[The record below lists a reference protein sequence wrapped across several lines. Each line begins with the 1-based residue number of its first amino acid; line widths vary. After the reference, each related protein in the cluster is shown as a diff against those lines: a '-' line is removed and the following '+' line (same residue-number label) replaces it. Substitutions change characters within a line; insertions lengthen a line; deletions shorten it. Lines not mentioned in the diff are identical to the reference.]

1 MIKRK
6 DINKRVEDLEKQEE
20 HIYDEDNR
28 VIVNINV
35 RDDDEFLS
43 NYGFEEN
50 AVISQETA
58 NFLEHAIKPINYKEN
73 LTLAIHSDVIT
84 EDEKHLYEKGIRNYY
99 KNSLLQEKKHLD
111 LNLKSTLFLLLA
123 GIVYFALLT
132 LVSFFLKNDLWI
144 EVLSIVG
151 WVFIW
156 EAVEVF
162 FLERPKLRRMKYRYY
177 ALMNAKIIFI
187 DVKRKEEI

>member
-6 DINKRVEDLEKQEE
+6 DVNKRVEDLEKQEK
-20 HIYDEDNR
+20 HIYDEDDR
-28 VIVNINV
+28 VVININV
-35 RDDDEFLS
+35 RDDVEFLS
-43 NYGFEEN
+43 NYGIEEN
-50 AVISQETA
+50 TVISQETA
-58 NFLEHAIKPINYKEN
+58 SFLEHAIKPINYKEN
-73 LTLAIHSDVIT
+73 LTLAIHSDVIS
-84 EDEKHLYEKGIRNYY
+84 EDEKYLYDKGIRNYY
-99 KNSLLQEKKHLD
+99 KNSLLEQKKHLD
-111 LNLKSTLFLLLA
+111 LNLKSTLFLLLS

-132 LVSFFLKNDLWI
+132 LVSFFLKNDLWV

-177 ALMNAKIIFI
+177 ALMNSKIIFI
-187 DVKRKEEI
+187 DVKRKEA